1 MRWLISTFLI
11 ALGIFALV
19 NAGQRVGD
27 LLFNPLPQPA
37 QLQSTDTV
45 LEQLQSVQY
54 CKNQRRG
61 GQICRWAIQLLT
73 RDGASWEL
81 HHLPLD
87 ERYVLLQPGDRLR
100 LGVYRNTIY
109 TLERVAAQ
117 RPVNGLE
124 QHAVLL
130 DGPGFGQW
138 RQAWTLQQLGWIA
151 LELSLFALACWTGF
165 RLPSTSSPRVLFMM
179 FCISSFSWLAYGRSE
194 PAPLPVETELSDISI
209 SHAAVVER
217 LQCPLIWFA
226 WKRCEPRMVILDAHG
241 KTWPL
246 AYEEVAL
253 RPAQRGDQ
261 LLLGTYAGSVYRVRH
276 APPDDAAPG
285 CSYRQ
290 NPLSRRTQV
299 TWSCDDVRAVARA
312 RNPLGEAQRQ
322 LALSNEAFRHSLPLL
337 SFGQSERAF
346 REASVRHD
354 RSLAA
359 IFLGPGM
366 FFLCI
371 YLDALF
377 RRRS

>member
-54 CKNQRRG
+54 CKHQRRG

-73 RDGASWEL
+73 RDGASSGL
-81 HHLPLD
+81 HRLPPD

-109 TLERVAAQ
+109 PLERVAAQ

-312 RNPLGEAQRQ
+312 RNPL
-322 LALSNEAFRHSLPLL
+322 
-337 SFGQSERAF
+337 
-346 REASVRHD
+346 
-354 RSLAA
+354 
-359 IFLGPGM
+359 
-366 FFLCI
+366 
-371 YLDALF
+371 
-377 RRRS
+377 